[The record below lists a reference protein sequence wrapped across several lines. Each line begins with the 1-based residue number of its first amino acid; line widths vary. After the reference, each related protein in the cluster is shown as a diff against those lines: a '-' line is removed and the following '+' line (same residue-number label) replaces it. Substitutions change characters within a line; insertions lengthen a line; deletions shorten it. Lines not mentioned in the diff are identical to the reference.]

1 AGMAAAAG
9 GELWRER
16 QRAADIARVLALYR
30 PLLDAY
36 VVEFFAEDL
45 WAQLPPSWQAALAAA
60 PAPQLAA
67 RLLEPPGTSAG
78 TGAGTGAA
86 AVWPLSLLAFRAT
99 AQALAFPRHRHR
111 PRRQRSGPAEFR
123 HNRSQSAALHPLLR
137 KHVKPKKQHEIR
149 RLGKVV
155 KRLSEAAG
163 CDRVV
168 DVGSGQGH
176 LSRVLAFGLGLPVSA
191 VEADGRLVQAAERFD
206 RELLRALRKAIR
218 FPQHL
223 VSPGINH
230 RDGGSGPHGHPHPG
244 TPAPGIFSREGGRC
258 RGGKALAPLP
268 AIPAAS
274 KRAFRRICLR
284 PPRPLR
290 GLPIQTKVQVGAG
303 IAGGAPPHSWPP
315 FGGIRARRGGPRR
328 EPPEGEKTPRK
339 F

>member
-1 AGMAAAAG
+1 MAAAAG

-206 RELLRALRKAIR
+206 RELLRALRKAHAR
-218 FPQHL
+218 GDEVPLSPRPPEHVAGRLDPRAPWPAVRAMLRQHPK
-223 VSPGINH
+223 VV
-230 RDGGSGPHGHPHPG
+230 
-244 TPAPGIFSREGGRC
+244 AFFSL
-258 RGGKALAPLP
+258 ALLLAPLVESLILLDRLLFLRERGFQCALVP
-268 AIPAAS
+268 LFDPLLSPRNLVLVAA
-274 KRAFRRICLR
+274 KC
-284 PPRPLR
+284 PL
-290 GLPIQTKVQVGAG
+290 GPVLAALEDDSSEDEDEDGGGDEAAVQG
-303 IAGGAPPHSWPP
+303 
-315 FGGIRARRGGPRR
+315 
-328 EPPEGEKTPRK
+328 
-339 F
+339 

>member
-206 RELLRALRKAIR
+206 RELLRALRKAHAR
-218 FPQHL
+218 CARCAATPARARPPPCSATAPPWASCGARL
-223 VSPGINH
+223 SPGA
-230 RDGGSGPHGHPHPG
+230 RPGARPRSRPPTCPRGPPG
-244 TPAPGIFSREGGRC
+244 TPG
-258 RGGKALAPLP
+258 
-268 AIPAAS
+268 
-274 KRAFRRICLR
+274 
-284 PPRPLR
+284 
-290 GLPIQTKVQVGAG
+290 
-303 IAGGAPPHSWPP
+303 
-315 FGGIRARRGGPRR
+315 
-328 EPPEGEKTPRK
+328 
-339 F
+339 